1 MRYARI
7 VWRVPRTRVC
17 ENGQQYPVVLC
28 TYSFTQA
35 TAARGRVNE
44 RVRHGLLELVLDVPA
59 GDQLLLWAATPHYP
73 LDGHVSFTR
82 KGHYTLHSAT
92 QQH

>member
-1 MRYARI
+1 M
-7 VWRVPRTRVC
+7 
-17 ENGQQYPVVLC
+17 
-28 TYSFTQA
+28 S
-35 TAARGRVNE
+35 
-44 RVRHGLLELVLDVPA
+44 VRHGLLELVLDVPV

-82 KGHYTLHSAT
+82 KGHYTLRSAT